1 MAFFLVTGD
10 FFNAAQTERLAEA
23 IVLALVTLLS
33 LVPVFVALLQIKLA
47 REIREIRQNQVIN
60 NGRIEKI
67 CRRSDS
73 DAREGEPVASGEVRD
88 LREEGV
94 VGRDR
99 ETGDFQ
105 KRRRD
110 ASLPMVQSEEVDR
123 DQNSGG

>member
-67 CRRSDS
+67 CRRSDP
-73 DAREGEPVASGEVRD
+73 DAREGEPVAPDPVRE
-88 LREEGV
+88 LREEGL

-99 ETGDFQ
+99 ETGDFPE
-105 KRRRD
+105 RRRN
-110 ASLPMVQSEEVDR
+110 APQPLVQPEEVNR
-123 DQNSGG
+123 DESSGG